1 MTVHLIKLCVGVRE
15 VGDLLAWQTAR
26 RADMAARGAHPE
38 IVHVTRM
45 TPRRRD
51 DLLNGGSLYWVIK
64 GFIQARQ
71 SIVDLRVVNSDDGV
85 RRCGIVLAS
94 DLVLCAPSPRRPF
107 QGWRYLA
114 QTDAPRDLTGGA
126 QASLNDMPEEM
137 RAELMELGLI

>member
-15 VGDLLAWQTAR
+15 VGDLIAWQTAR

-51 DLLNGGSLYWVIK
+51 DILNGGSLYWVIK

-71 SIVDLRVVNSDDGV
+71 SIVDLRAVNSDDGV
-85 RRCGIVLAS
+85 RRCGIVLAP

-114 QTDAPRDLTGGA
+114 QTDAPRDLTGGV